1 MNTAKQ
7 YHSRSYEHQQER
19 NNGERGPR
27 KVPEAREAGHE
38 LHERSVATF
47 GGVEDCAI
55 EFGTGNIFQSILNDY
70 EALGIVGEE
79 SNKLMCYLAAT
90 TRLMEKPL
98 NILVLS
104 SSGAGKSTLQDKT
117 LKLMPPED
125 VIRTSAISD
134 KALFYQKSLKGKILA
149 IEEAAGMRDTY
160 AIRTLISEGYL
171 MQESVAGCQSVTR
184 YVEGGCSIFQTTT
197 NPEINTETKS
207 RFFVLG
213 VDESKEQTRRILAMQ
228 RKSHTL
234 EGLLENHD
242 ERLILQR
249 HHTFQR
255 LLEPYAVV
263 NPYAEEL
270 FYEDDRLQARRDQP
284 KFLNLCK
291 AVAFLNQMKKTVR
304 KHDFLEYI
312 EVDREDIRQAI
323 DLASQVIGVNLD
335 DLSIPARNLLEL
347 LLQHNLKTFTRRE
360 VMEKTGWTKTRLHI
374 HLQELLDME
383 LVILDSGR
391 KNILQRY
398 KLLYEGDLSQRRFLI
413 GLRANQ

>member
-1 MNTAKQ
+1 
-7 YHSRSYEHQQER
+7 
-19 NNGERGPR
+19 
-27 KVPEAREAGHE
+27 
-38 LHERSVATF
+38 
-47 GGVEDCAI
+47 
-55 EFGTGNIFQSILNDY
+55 
-70 EALGIVGEE
+70 
-79 SNKLMCYLAAT
+79 
-90 TRLMEKPL
+90 
-98 NILVLS
+98 
-104 SSGAGKSTLQDKT
+104 
-117 LKLMPPED
+117 
-125 VIRTSAISD
+125 
-134 KALFYQKSLKGKILA
+134 
-149 IEEAAGMRDTY
+149 
-160 AIRTLISEGYL
+160 
-171 MQESVAGCQSVTR
+171 
-184 YVEGGCSIFQTTT
+184 
-197 NPEINTETKS
+197 
-207 RFFVLG
+207 
-213 VDESKEQTRRILAMQ
+213 MQ

-234 EGLLENHD
+234 EGLLGNHD

-304 KHDFLEYI
+304 KHGSLEYI

-347 LLQHNLKTFTRRE
+347 LLQHNLKTFARRE

-383 LVILDSGR
+383 LAILDSGR
-391 KNILQRY
+391 KNTQQRY

-413 GLRANQ
+413 GLRLNQ